1 VLREKGAVDIG
12 RTVTLNN
19 GVEMPCLGFGTFMLD
34 SGGEAR
40 SSVLCALAAGYR
52 LIDTASMYGNEREVG
67 EAVRESGIPREDVF
81 LTTKLWNTDHG
92 YERATVAFEESLRKL
107 DLGYI
112 DLYLVHWP
120 VEGLRMDSW
129 SVMESLLAGGR
140 CRAIGVSNYMVGHLE
155 ELMESSDVVPAVNQF
170 QLNPYCFQEEVLDFC
185 LAHGIVVQAY
195 CPLAR
200 AERLDDPGL
209 SEIASRYGKTPAQ
222 VLIRW
227 SVQHGAVPVPKS
239 SNRERIVENADVF
252 DFSISTGDM
261 DTLDSLDEDLHVGWD
276 PRGVL

>member
-1 VLREKGAVDIG
+1 MDIG

-19 GVEMPCLGFGTFMLD
+19 GVEMPCMGFGTFRLVD
-34 SGGEAR
+34 AR
-40 SSVLCALAAGYR
+40 SSVLCALEAGYR

-67 EAVRESGIPREDVF
+67 EAVRKSGIPREEVF
-81 LTTKLWNTDHG
+81 VTTKLWNTDHG
-92 YERATVAFEESLRKL
+92 YERATAAFEESLRRL

-129 SVMESLLAGGR
+129 SAMESLLAGGR
-140 CRAIGVSNYMVGHLE
+140 CRAIGVSNYMVNHLE

-170 QLNPYCFQEEVLDFC
+170 QLNPYCFQEGVLDYC
-185 LAHGIVVQAY
+185 LSCGIAVQAY

-200 AERLDDPGL
+200 AERLNDPGL

-227 SVQHGAVPVPKS
+227 SVRHGAVPIPRS
-239 SNRERIVENADVF
+239 SNRGRIVENADVF
-252 DFSISTGDM
+252 DFSISAGDM
-261 DTLDSLDEDLHVGWD
+261 DTLDSLNEDLHVGWD